1 MFLEV
6 VIRIFLKSVKC
17 MPNSA
22 PFKGTIG
29 YNRAQ
34 IDVRAGMLEIIELL
48 FLGAAVGTLSGF
60 FGIGGGTILV
70 PALLM
75 MGYDMKVA
83 IGISVVQM
91 AFASI
96 YGSYLNLK
104 KGTLDVKMVTV
115 IGAGGF
121 VGALL
126 SPFIIQTLS
135 AETLEW
141 IFLSFVLFALTR
153 LFFKTKEHVDGRTVH
168 PVVLFIIGV
177 FLGALAIS
185 IGVGGSILL
194 VPILVGFLHVPLKN
208 AVSAGLF
215 FVVFSSLSGVIGL
228 SFTGNID
235 YESGIIIGL
244 ASLVGVAGGIWL
256 KHRAKDAHHK
266 MALIVFYIGVTLYL
280 LYRLVGQNG

>member
-1 MFLEV
+1 
-6 VIRIFLKSVKC
+6 
-17 MPNSA
+17 
-22 PFKGTIG
+22 
-29 YNRAQ
+29 
-34 IDVRAGMLEIIELL
+34 MLEIIELL

-83 IGISVVQM
+83 IGISIIQM
-91 AFASI
+91 VFSSI

-104 KGTLDVKMVTV
+104 KGTLDIKMVGT

-126 SPFIIQTLS
+126 SPYIIQTLS
-135 AETLEW
+135 ATTLEW

-153 LFFKTKEHVDGRTVH
+153 MFIKTKEHANGRSVH
-168 PVVLFIIGV
+168 PVILFVIGV
-177 FLGALAIS
+177 VLGAFAIS

-228 SFTGNID
+228 SYTGSID
-235 YESGIIIGL
+235 YESGIIIGF
-244 ASLVGVAGGIWL
+244 ASLVGVAGGVWL

-266 MALIVFYIGVTLYL
+266 LALILFYVGVALYL

>member
-1 MFLEV
+1 M
-6 VIRIFLKSVKC
+6 I
-17 MPNSA
+17 
-22 PFKGTIG
+22 
-29 YNRAQ
+29 
-34 IDVRAGMLEIIELL
+34 EIIELL

-70 PALLM
+70 PALLL

-91 AFASI
+91 VFASI

-104 KGTLDVKMVTV
+104 KGTLDFKMVLIIGLGGF
-115 IGAGGF
+115 IGAF
-121 VGALL
+121 L

-153 LFFKTKEHVDGRTVH
+153 MFMKTKEQVDGRTVH
-168 PVVLFIIGV
+168 PILLFAIGLV
-177 FLGALAIS
+177 LGAFAIS

-215 FVVFSSLSGVIGL
+215 FVVFSSVSGLIGL
-228 SFTGNID
+228 SIAGNID
-235 YESGIIIGL
+235 YESGVIIGM
-244 ASLVGVAGGIWL
+244 ASLVGVAGGIWM
-256 KHRAKDAHHK
+256 KDKTEDRHHK
-266 MALIVFYIGVTLYL
+266 MALMAFYIGVALYI